1 MINTGSWLIWGFAA
15 TVVLTILMAL
25 SQSLHLTRM
34 NIPYMLGTIV
44 TPDRDRA
51 QLYGIGMHA
60 VNGWFIALIY
70 IAAFHFWGGPAW
82 WKGAVIG
89 LVHSL
94 FLLVTM
100 PIFPSIHPRMADEQY
115 GPTVSRELEPPGMF
129 ALHYGS
135 RTPVSIIIAHIV
147 FGIILGTFYMYK

>member
-1 MINTGSWLIWGFAA
+1 MNIGSWLVWGFAA
-15 TVVLTILMAL
+15 TVVLTILMSV

-44 TPDRDRA
+44 TPNRDRA
-51 QLYGIGMHA
+51 LLYGIGIHA
-60 VNGWFIALIY
+60 LNGWAIAFIY
-70 IAAFHFWGGPAW
+70 IAAFNYWGGPAW

-100 PIFPSIHPRMADEQY
+100 PIFPSIHPRMASESC
-115 GPTVSRELEPPGMF
+115 GPAAKAQLEPPGMF
-129 ALHYGS
+129 ALHYCL
-135 RTPVSIIIAHIV
+135 RTPLSIVASHIV
-147 FGIILGTFYMYK
+147 YGMILGGFYRP